1 MLTAGGKVMVLM
13 NNDDDDDDGDDGY
26 NGDYVED
33 DSDGRTTWEHMP
45 LPGDLWNKLHERP
58 EGNLLVE
65 YSYDWWW
72 HR

>member
-13 NNDDDDDDGDDGY
+13 NNDDDDDDDDGY

-45 LPGDLWNKLHERP
+45 RP
-58 EGNLLVE
+58 
-65 YSYDWWW
+65 
-72 HR
+72 